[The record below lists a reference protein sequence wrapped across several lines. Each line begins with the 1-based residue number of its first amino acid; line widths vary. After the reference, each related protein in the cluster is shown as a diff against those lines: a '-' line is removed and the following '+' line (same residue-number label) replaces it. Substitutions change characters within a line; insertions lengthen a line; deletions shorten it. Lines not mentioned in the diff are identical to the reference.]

1 MALVDTWER
10 RDGVAAPLSVLVV
23 DDQLAVREGVARLLA
38 CAPIELRD
46 IATAANASEAMLAVA
61 RVRPD
66 VVVLDVDLAGEDGL
80 SLIARFSPGTRVLV
94 LSCHGDPA
102 TRERAARLGACAFV
116 EKHLPAAD
124 LLETLT
130 AITTLRPRGEECPGA
145 GGASAHLGLVTSS
158 AAGSWSKN

>member
-1 MALVDTWER
+1 MALVDTGGR
-10 RDGVAAPLSVLVV
+10 THGAGVPPSVLVV

-61 RVRPD
+61 RQRPD

-80 SLIARFSPGTRVLV
+80 ALIARFSPGTRVLV

-116 EKHLPAAD
+116 EKHLPAAE
-124 LLETLT
+124 LLNTLV
-130 AITTLRPRGEECPGA
+130 AITTIQSRGDKCPGQ
-145 GGASAHLGLVTSS
+145 GGASAHLGLGASS
-158 AAGSWSKN
+158 GAESGTQF

>member
-1 MALVDTWER
+1 MALIDTWSRER
-10 RDGVAAPLSVLVV
+10 GSSAPLAVLVV

-38 CAPIELRD
+38 CASIELRD

-61 RVRPD
+61 RLRPD

-80 SLIARFSPGTRVLV
+80 ALIARFSAGTRVLV

-102 TRERAARLGACAFV
+102 TRERAKRLGACAFV
-116 EKHLPAAD
+116 EKHLPAAE
-124 LLETLT
+124 LLQTLA

-145 GGASAHLGLVTSS
+145 GGASAHLGLGASS
-158 AAGSWSKN
+158 AAISEPRN

>member
-1 MALVDTWER
+1 MALVDTWGKTSGA
-10 RDGVAAPLSVLVV
+10 GVPPSVLVV

-38 CAPIELRD
+38 CAPIELRH
-46 IATAANASEAMLAVA
+46 IATAANATEAMLAVA

-80 SLIARFSPGTRVLV
+80 ALIARFSPGTRVLV

-116 EKHLPAAD
+116 EKHLPAAE
-124 LLETLT
+124 LLNTLA
-130 AITTLRPRGEECPGA
+130 AITTTQTRGEKCPGQV
-145 GGASAHLGLVTSS
+145 GASAHLGLGASS
-158 AAGSWSKN
+158 GVESGPQI

>member
-1 MALVDTWER
+1 MAIVDTAGR
-10 RDGVAAPLSVLVV
+10 THGAGVPPSVLVV

-38 CAPIELRD
+38 YASIEWRD
-46 IATAANASEAMLAVA
+46 IATAANAAEARLAVA

-80 SLIARFSPGTRVLV
+80 ALIAHFSPGTRVLV

-116 EKHLPAAD
+116 EKHLPAAE
-124 LLETLT
+124 LLNTLACLAT
-130 AITTLRPRGEECPGA
+130 PQLGGEDCPGR
-145 GGASAHLGLVTSS
+145 GGASAHHGLGASS
-158 AAGSWSKN
+158 GADRGPQI

>member
-1 MALVDTWER
+1 MALVEAGGRTH
-10 RDGVAAPLSVLVV
+10 GALVPPSVLVV

-46 IATAANASEAMLAVA
+46 IATAANASEAMLAAA
-61 RVRPD
+61 RLRPD

-80 SLIARFSPGTRVLV
+80 ALIACFSPGTRVLV

-116 EKHLPAAD
+116 EKHLPAAE
-124 LLETLT
+124 LLQTLA
-130 AITTLRPRGEECPGA
+130 AITIPHAGGEECPGA
-145 GGASAHLGLVTSS
+145 GGASAHLGLGASS
-158 AAGSWSKN
+158 GSNSGPQI

>member
-10 RDGVAAPLSVLVV
+10 AHGVAVPIAVLVV
-23 DDQLAVREGVARLLA
+23 DDQLAVREGLARLLA

-61 RVRPD
+61 RLRPD

-80 SLIARFSPGTRVLV
+80 ALIACFSPGTRVLV

-102 TRERAARLGACAFV
+102 TRARAARLGACAFV
-116 EKHLPAAD
+116 EKHLPAAE
-124 LLETLT
+124 LLQTLA
-130 AITTLRPRGEECPGA
+130 AITTIQSRGEECPG
-145 GGASAHLGLVTSS
+145 GVGASAHLGLGASS
-158 AAGSWSKN
+158 GAKSEPRI

>member
-1 MALVDTWER
+1 MALVDTGGR
-10 RDGVAAPLSVLVV
+10 THGAAVLPSVLVV

-61 RVRPD
+61 RLQPD

-80 SLIARFSPGTRVLV
+80 ALIARFSPGTRVLV

-116 EKHLPAAD
+116 EKHLPAAE
-124 LLETLT
+124 LLNTLASIAT
-130 AITTLRPRGEECPGA
+130 PQVRGEECPGHV
-145 GGASAHLGLVTSS
+145 GASAHRGLGASS
-158 AAGSWSKN
+158 GADSGSHI

>member
-10 RDGVAAPLSVLVV
+10 RDGIAAPLSVLVV

-38 CAPIELRD
+38 CAPIELRH
-46 IATAANASEAMLAVA
+46 IATAANGSEAMLAVS

-80 SLIARFSPGTRVLV
+80 ALIACFSPGTRVLV

-124 LLETLT
+124 LLETLA
-130 AITTLRPRGEECPGA
+130 AITTLRSRGEGCPCA
-145 GGASAHLGLVTSS
+145 GGASAHLGLVRSS
-158 AAGSWSKN
+158 AAESGSKS

>member
-1 MALVDTWER
+1 MALVDTGTR
-10 RDGVAAPLSVLVV
+10 RDGARVPPSVLVI

-38 CAPIELRD
+38 YAPIELSD

-61 RVRPD
+61 RLRPD

-80 SLIARFSPGTRVLV
+80 ALIAHFSPGTRVLV

-116 EKHLPAAD
+116 EKHLPAAE
-124 LLETLT
+124 LLNTLT
-130 AITTLRPRGEECPGA
+130 AITTTQARGEKCPGL
-145 GGASAHLGLVTSS
+145 GGASAHLGLGASS
-158 AAGSWSKN
+158 GAESGPHV